1 MTSEELLRALGN
13 QQLGN
18 PYANQRPG
26 GIILTTTDCSTASP
40 ADWSARVPWAGLQ
53 IPTPT
58 QEKRGMF
65 SEIAKDIK
73 TFILEHRYIIYFIAL
88 ALIVDHL
95 IFKDVFRERLQ
106 AIVEGII
113 KKVENKVNA

>member
-1 MTSEELLRALGN
+1 
-13 QQLGN
+13 
-18 PYANQRPG
+18 
-26 GIILTTTDCSTASP
+26 
-40 ADWSARVPWAGLQ
+40 
-53 IPTPT
+53 
-58 QEKRGMF
+58 MF

-88 ALIVDHL
+88 ALLVDHL
-95 IFKDVFRERLQ
+95 LFKDVFRVRLQ